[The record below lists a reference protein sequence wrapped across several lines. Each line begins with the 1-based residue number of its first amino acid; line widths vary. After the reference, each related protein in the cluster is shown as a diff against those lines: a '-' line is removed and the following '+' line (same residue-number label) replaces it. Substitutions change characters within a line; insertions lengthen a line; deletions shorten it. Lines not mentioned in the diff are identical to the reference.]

1 VTSNPDWQGPGDPL
15 YPLPPQH
22 EGWRR
27 QPMLTLKDVPIS
39 NLFSEAS
46 ARWPT
51 PIPTDDLDWT

>member
-1 VTSNPDWQGPGDPL
+1 MKPEWEGPGDPL

-27 QPMLTLKDVPIS
+27 QPMLTLKEATAHPL
-39 NLFSEAS
+39 NEAS